1 MCIYR
6 IWICKFLKIV
16 DVAVLTKSG
25 RTAIASSVRDQ
36 RIHLA
41 WGEGSEFW
49 NATPEIEDDLATALV
64 KEVGRRIA
72 DEVHF
77 VVGDDDGEFVT
88 PSGRFRAVDYP
99 TNNLYMRFTFD
110 FENAAN
116 KTIRE
121 LGVFTGTEINPE
133 LPIGQKYFEPQE
145 IVNSGILLVLER
157 TVPLIRTAATRE
169 SFSFVITF

>member
-1 MCIYR
+1 
-6 IWICKFLKIV
+6 
-16 DVAVLTKSG
+16 VAVLTKSG
-25 RTAIASSVRDQ
+25 RAAIARSIRNQ
-36 RIHLA
+36 KIHLA
-41 WGEGSEFW
+41 WGEWHESW
-49 NATPEIEDDLATALV
+49 DANPENEDDMSTSLV
-64 KEVGRRIA
+64 KELGRRSA

-77 VVGDDDGEFVT
+77 VIGDDDGELVT
-88 PSGRFRAVDYP
+88 PTGRFHAVDHP

-121 LGVFTGTEINPE
+121 LGVFIGTETNAE
-133 LPIGQKYFEPQE
+133 LPIGQKYFEPQD
-145 IVNSGILLVLER
+145 IVNPGILLVLER